1 MNHTSFSTK
10 CRWVFLSINHQL
22 VLWLKNHFTII
33 ENLQDVN
40 RPTVDSNKSQQLLTI
55 QGGAASRIAENI
67 GALAL
72 ESYRKRIAAPI
83 AALDAEDK
91 GFWDWAVAR
100 QIPVTKT
107 TNSGRANHLL
117 HSGVVAAVVG
127 EIPTNYF
134 KAQGFG

>member
-10 CRWVFLSINHQL
+10 CLWVFRSINNKL
-22 VLWLKNHFTII
+22 VLWFNNHKTIT
-33 ENLQDVN
+33 ENLQNVN
-40 RPTVDSNKSQQLLTI
+40 RKTVDSNKSQQLIRI
-55 QGGAASRIAENI
+55 QGACGSRIAENI